1 MNSFHNTIETNGQQ
15 LIQFE
20 DESKSLEENI
30 YNLFKRHPT
39 WSLAWF
45 ETAYYLPKNTHEGSI
60 KRAVTNLKTQELI
73 IKTEDKVLSPYGK
86 PAHRYKLK

>member
-1 MNSFHNTIETNGQQ
+1 MNSFHNTIDTTGQQ
-15 LIQFE
+15 LIQFDQE
-20 DESKSLEENI
+20 ARSLEETI
-30 YNLFKRHPT
+30 YNIFKLHPA
-39 WSLAWF
+39 SALAWF